1 MFSEKVKQ
9 LRIEC
14 NWTQSQVAAHL
25 NIEQSSYA
33 GYESGKRQPRL
44 DTLVKIAE
52 LYNVSCDYLLR
63 EGFQKSP
70 DSIRVI
76 EQKQEEKE
84 KTDPLP
90 DGGETLIDA
99 FRELDS
105 ARRRR
110 LLMMALNLLDDQN
123 GEVAASPLKGT
134 GTDGLGK

>member
-9 LRIEC
+9 LRVESER
-14 NWTQSQVAAHL
+14 TQSQVAAYL

-44 DTLVKIAE
+44 DTLVKLAE
-52 LYNVSCDYLLR
+52 LYDVSCDYLLR
-63 EGFQKSP
+63 DGFKRCP
-70 DSIRVI
+70 ESIRMI
-76 EQKQEEKE
+76 EQPVKAEE
-84 KTDPLP
+84 DPVPLP
-90 DGGETLIDA
+90 DGGETLMDT

-123 GEVAASPLKGT
+123 SEVAASPLKGT

>member
-9 LRIEC
+9 LRVESER
-14 NWTQSQVAAHL
+14 TQSQVAAYL

-44 DTLVKIAE
+44 DTLVKLAE

-63 EGFQKSP
+63 DGFMKSP
-70 DSIRVI
+70 ESIRMI
-76 EQKQEEKE
+76 EQPSKEE

-90 DGGETLIDA
+90 DGGETLMDT

-110 LLMMALNLLDDQN
+110 LLRTALNLLDDQN